1 MLRVGCNSSRISSMS
16 AIEWRGKRL
25 LLVGACRPILQILT
39 LFHTKKVSLCK
50 ILGVLADNLYYDGA
64 LVHEPILFLKPLIV
78 FKPNGLPST
87 RNQWN
92 CSFAF
97 KNIRVDRAWV
107 DKCKSWAFPDR
118 DTRQLVPTRV
128 HQSYLLEPNFLSLS
142 QFGILHS
149 VHTLNP
155 ECLPNFALIK
165 SRILDFN

>member
-1 MLRVGCNSSRISSMS
+1 MRSHSFGSDRLVTGLPLSMRYAFLALRRGMPRVGCNSSRISSMS

-39 LFHTKKVSLCK
+39 LFQTKKVSLCK
-50 ILGVLADNLYYDGA
+50 NFGSVSGQSILWWG
-64 LVHEPILFLKPLIV
+64 PCTRTRLFLKPLIV

-107 DKCKSWAFPDR
+107 DKCRSWVFPDR

-142 QFGILHS
+142 
-149 VHTLNP
+149 
-155 ECLPNFALIK
+155 
-165 SRILDFN
+165 